1 MKSNNKKREI
11 VSKKIVEFTKNYLKN
26 KNVSEYYLG
35 TLTNDFFKEKSI
47 KFEILKE
54 EYRNTITYERNGIKY
69 SMKINFYDYNDR
81 CYKLLRDGGLNIV
94 VRNRKRV
101 IILD

>member
-47 KFEILKE
+47 KFEVLKK
-54 EYRNTITYERNGIKY
+54 EYRETIVYKNGFNMNID
-69 SMKINFYDYNDR
+69 FYMFNDR